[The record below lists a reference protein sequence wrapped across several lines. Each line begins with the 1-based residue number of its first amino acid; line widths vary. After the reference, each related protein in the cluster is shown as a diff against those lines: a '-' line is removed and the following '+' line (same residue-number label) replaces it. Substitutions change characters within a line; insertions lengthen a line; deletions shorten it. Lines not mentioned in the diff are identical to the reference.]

1 MPNAKADMDK
11 LVNFLT
17 ANAGMFDEIHVSLDS
32 HNKTHIAHLGFWEL
46 NETQKKAIKE
56 KNGIVGFKLDPQPS
70 STKDINYAN
79 TKIQLYDLAP
89 NGILI
94 PGCDDISPKGIISIN
109 RKEMIVEKSLLK
121 TLAVDYIYKL
131 TALHAKNPSKPLPNT
146 WPDHCII
153 GTMGWK
159 IYEPLANVL
168 DNVKLKDKVYIH
180 EKGTNDLVEMY
191 SIFKAEVPYI
201 KLSRHQEIAQYI
213 NRVVPRAS
221 QKINIPSVNRN
232 YVTDLNK
239 EFITQLRGPGNIN
252 TVYVCGEAKTHCVKT
267 SVEDLVGDDGN
278 NVVMLYNVM
287 SDIISPPVFIDPRKT
302 VFAALQKKGVKF
314 ATIETDNTIKINEEY
329 VPTEDNYPN

>member
-1 MPNAKADMDK
+1 
-11 LVNFLT
+11 
-17 ANAGMFDEIHVSLDS
+17 
-32 HNKTHIAHLGFWEL
+32 
-46 NETQKKAIKE
+46 
-56 KNGIVGFKLDPQPS
+56 
-70 STKDINYAN
+70 
-79 TKIQLYDLAP
+79 
-89 NGILI
+89 
-94 PGCDDISPKGIISIN
+94 
-109 RKEMIVEKSLLK
+109 
-121 TLAVDYIYKL
+121 
-131 TALHAKNPSKPLPNT
+131 
-146 WPDHCII
+146 
-153 GTMGWK
+153 
-159 IYEPLANVL
+159 
-168 DNVKLKDKVYIH
+168 
-180 EKGTNDLVEMY
+180 MY